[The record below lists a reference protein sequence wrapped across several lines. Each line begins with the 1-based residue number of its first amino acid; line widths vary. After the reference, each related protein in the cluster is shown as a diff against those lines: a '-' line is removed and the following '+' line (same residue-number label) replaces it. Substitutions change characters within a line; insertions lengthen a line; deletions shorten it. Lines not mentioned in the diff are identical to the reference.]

1 MNQRFQTVQNKFV
14 NLLKTLGGKK
24 LEFGKNLSQKC
35 NFRLRQSP
43 CLDTLTQVKNKEGL
57 FHLSVV
63 FVSAIIA
70 ISIFKDDKSDNHLIQ
85 ESILT
90 LND

>member
-1 MNQRFQTVQNKFV
+1 M
-14 NLLKTLGGKK
+14 KT
-24 LEFGKNLSQKC
+24 
-35 NFRLRQSP
+35 QSP
-43 CLDTLTQVKNKEGL
+43 CLDTLTQVKNKEAL
-57 FHLSVV
+57 FNLSVV

-70 ISIFKDDKSDNHLIQ
+70 ISIFKVGKSDNHLIQ

>member
-1 MNQRFQTVQNKFV
+1 MKAQF
-14 NLLKTLGGKK
+14 
-24 LEFGKNLSQKC
+24 
-35 NFRLRQSP
+35 P
-43 CLDTLTQVKNKEGL
+43 CLDTLTQVNNKEAL

-70 ISIFKDDKSDNHLIQ
+70 IPIFTVDKSDNHLIQ

>member
-1 MNQRFQTVQNKFV
+1 MT
-14 NLLKTLGGKK
+14 T
-24 LEFGKNLSQKC
+24 
-35 NFRLRQSP
+35 QSP
-43 CLDTLTQVKNKEGL
+43 CLDTITQVKNKEAL

-63 FVSAIIA
+63 FVSAIIT
-70 ISIFKDDKSDNHLIQ
+70 ISIYKVDKSDNHLIQ